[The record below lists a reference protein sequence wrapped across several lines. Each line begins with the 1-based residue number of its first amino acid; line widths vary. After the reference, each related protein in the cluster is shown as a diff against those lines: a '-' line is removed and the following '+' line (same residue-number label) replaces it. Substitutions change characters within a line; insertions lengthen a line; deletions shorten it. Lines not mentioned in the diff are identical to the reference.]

1 MKIIIHDYAGH
12 PFQYDLSIEL
22 AKRGHEVIH
31 IYFYNDIG
39 PKREFSKRIKNL
51 KIIPIKMSYT
61 KDNFI
66 KRFFL
71 DISYSSKLL
80 EQLKLNKSD
89 VIISGN
95 SPSFIQYNLAKFSNQ
110 NNIKFINW
118 IQDIYSLAVI
128 KILKKKKSF
137 FWRDRWIYI

>member
-1 MKIIIHDYAGH
+1 MA
-12 PFQYDLSIEL
+12 
-22 AKRGHEVIH
+22 
-31 IYFYNDIG
+31 
-39 PKREFSKRIKNL
+39 
-51 KIIPIKMSYT
+51 YT

-80 EQLKLNKSD
+80 EQLKLKKSD

-118 IQDIYSLAVI
+118 VQDIYSLAVI
-128 KILKKKKSF
+128 EILKKKTIF
-137 FWRDRWIYI
+137 FWKDCWIYI